1 MMALLS
7 SSAATRPIRRHFD
20 RRRLLSSPIHL
31 YRRLILPYPKP
42 NATCSASWRELGALP
57 FLCAPQI
64 RPSLEVAGFS
74 GASPAAFRFCQQE
87 PLALDAASLA
97 VKECESDD
105 ELLAAVRLRVRT
117 FYDEFDQSSGDQ
129 DQRRHLEEREFEA
142 LKDRIDGKRIGFKR
156 VSCINATLP
165 LSPLLGHADGL
176 CSACMF
182 SQNGED
188 RVVVATLDINQC
200 LKLADELTGKR
211 PEVLGAGLMRA
222 YLSNVCVAKELQRNG
237 LGFAI
242 VSKSKAVARRWGIN
256 DLYVHVAVDNEAA
269 LKLYG
274 KSGFVYE
281 NEEPAWQ
288 ARFLGRPRR
297 FLLWADLS
305 QIELVV

>member
-7 SSAATRPIRRHFD
+7 SSAATPPIRRHFD
-20 RRRLLSSPIHL
+20 RRRGLLSSSIHL
-31 YRRLILPYPKP
+31 YSRLILPYPKP
-42 NATCSASWRELGALP
+42 DPTCSASWREPRALP

-64 RPSLEVAGFS
+64 RPALEVAGFA
-74 GASPAAFRFCQQE
+74 GASPAAFRLCHNE
-87 PLALDAASLA
+87 NLAVDAATLA

-165 LSPLLGHADGL
+165 LSPSLGQADGL
-176 CSACMF
+176 CSACTVSHLCCMNMQF

-211 PEVLGAGLMRA
+211 PEVWSA
-222 YLSNVCVAKELQRNG
+222 YSM
-237 LGFAI
+237 F
-242 VSKSKAVARRWGIN
+242 RW
-256 DLYVHVAVDNEAA
+256 
-269 LKLYG
+269 
-274 KSGFVYE
+274 
-281 NEEPAWQ
+281 
-288 ARFLGRPRR
+288 
-297 FLLWADLS
+297 
-305 QIELVV
+305 